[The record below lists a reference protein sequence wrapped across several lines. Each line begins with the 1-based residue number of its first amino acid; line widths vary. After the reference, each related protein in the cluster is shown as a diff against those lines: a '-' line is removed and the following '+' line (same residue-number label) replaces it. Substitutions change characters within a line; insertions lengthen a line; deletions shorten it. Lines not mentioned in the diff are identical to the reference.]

1 MKRPPTLAVLAAPG
15 GRVSRSG
22 RPFPTDMTAALV
34 TGGARGI
41 GHAIA
46 VALARAGFDI
56 ACVDREG
63 AAAGQA
69 TVDAVRDA
77 GRRCLYL
84 EADLADTRAHAT
96 LVQTVESA
104 LGPICCLVNNAG
116 VTSLVRGDLLALTEA
131 SFDRTL
137 AVNLRGT
144 FFLTQCVARAMIAS
158 RDAVPDVYRS
168 IVMITSANAEIV
180 GINRGDY
187 GVSKAGLAMT
197 SKLFAARLA
206 GEGIH
211 VFEVRPGIIRT
222 AMTAPATATYDRL
235 IADGGVP
242 IARWGEPEDV
252 ARTVATLVRGG
263 LAFATGEV
271 IHVGGGLHLH
281 RV

>member
-1 MKRPPTLAVLAAPG
+1 
-15 GRVSRSG
+15 
-22 RPFPTDMTAALV
+22 MTAALV

-41 GHAIA
+41 GRAIA
-46 VALARAGFDI
+46 VALARNGFDI
-56 ACVDREG
+56 GCVDRES

-77 GRRCLYL
+77 GRSCLYL
-84 EADLADTRAHAT
+84 EADIADTTTHAT
-96 LVQTVESA
+96 LVQRVESA
-104 LGPICCLVNNAG
+104 HGPIRCLVNNAG

-158 RDAVPDVYRS
+158 RAVQPDAYRS
-168 IVMITSANAEIV
+168 IVTITSANAEIV
-180 GINRGDY
+180 GVNRGDY
-187 GVSKAGLAMT
+187 GISKAGLAMA
-197 SKLFAARLA
+197 SKLFAVRLA
-206 GEGIH
+206 DEDIH

-222 AMTAPATATYDRL
+222 EMTRPATAAYDRL

-252 ARTVATLVRGG
+252 ARTVATLACGG
-263 LAFATGEV
+263 LAFATGDV